1 MWTILN
7 ITYKT
12 KAKIGVHPNY
22 AIEDD
27 PNWLTGRDQ
36 TGVTSHKDNLVS
48 WPYGNTINMV

>member
-27 PNWLTGRDQ
+27 PNWLTDRDRKIWSRDHVE
-36 TGVTSHKDNLVS
+36 T
-48 WPYGNTINMV
+48 P